1 MKSMLESYLSLE
13 QTNLLAA
20 TLKAQTRASGSVEA
34 PRVAGILSERRRRD
48 VLDIGTGEGSFLLEV
63 ARRAPEARFL
73 GIDHN
78 DFAVRKGIARLR
90 RSPLRNV
97 RFQTS
102 FFDSAFDRTTHDAI
116 LTRYTLQHCSRPGE
130 FLRSARL
137 RLAPGGTFIAIESV
151 ESGMDCHVPD
161 PVWQA
166 YRAAL
171 LAVHERIGSDADVGK
186 ALGGAL
192 RRAGFR
198 RVQVEFVLT
207 SPATVGFERFRS
219 VVLATGALAHTLFPG
234 LFGRRLLTRMEAWLR
249 NRAGIERRDPYI
261 VTALASAMRP

>member
-1 MKSMLESYLSLE
+1 VKSMLETHLSLE
-13 QTNLLAA
+13 QTDLLAA
-20 TLKAQTRASGSVEA
+20 TLRAQTRASGSVEA
-34 PRVAGILSERRRRD
+34 PRVAGILSERRCRD

-63 ARRAPEARFL
+63 ARRVPETRFL

-78 DFAVRKGIARLR
+78 AFAVRQAAARLR

-97 RFQTS
+97 RFQAS
-102 FFDSAFDRTTHDAI
+102 FFDSAFDRTRRDAVF
-116 LTRYTLQHCSRPGE
+116 TRYTLQHCSRPGE
-130 FLRSARL
+130 FLRAAFQRL
-137 RLAPGGTFIAIESV
+137 ERGGTFVAIESV

-171 LAVHERIGSDADVGK
+171 LTVHEKLGSDADIGK
-186 ALGGAL
+186 ALGGLL
-192 RRAGFR
+192 RRTGFR
-198 RVQVEFVLT
+198 RVRVEFVIT

-219 VVLATGALAHTLFPG
+219 VVLSSAALAHTLFPG

-249 NRAGIERRDPYI
+249 NRSGIERRDPYI
-261 VTALASAMRP
+261 VTALACATRP